1 MPEEEA
7 TMTAP
12 TESQER
18 PEWISNMETEIQGTT
33 ESPPP
38 AEETSAEAP
47 SPEPASTDAPQETPP
62 VVDADAS
69 DGDID
74 DILTTTPD
82 DAPSPDNWKTF
93 REGHKELKGKNKD
106 LKTENSTLQ
115 QEISDLRAGLTP
127 KGDVDLSMFGL
138 PPAGDN
144 GQAPV
149 QPEVVTPKEAGLAA
163 QDQSQTASPDVVF
176 QTLAKIESGESD
188 GQYRPACEQAIAQM
202 SPNDVLGVIQSA
214 RSQAYGDASEDVMK
228 LARERLPEV
237 NATYDSRRDQNQ
249 KVQEWQST
257 RRDSMAIVASAEGMR
272 DENSVQHKAWRNGA
286 QELGNVLPGLQ
297 FQANAPEL
305 ITEYVR
311 LRGAADL
318 VDSLQKEIH
327 GLKKQLGNST
337 SPQPS
342 GENAS
347 TETTSTWMSKMQA
360 EVDNL

>member
-7 TMTAP
+7 TMTA
-12 TESQER
+12 TNESQDS
-18 PEWISNMETEIQGTT
+18 PDWIADMGQEIRGTT
-33 ESPPP
+33 DDTSP
-38 AEETSAEAP
+38 AEDPPAEAP
-47 SPEPASTDAPQETPP
+47 SPETASTDAPQETPP

-69 DGDID
+69 DGEVD
-74 DILTTTPD
+74 DVLTGLPD
-82 DAPSPDNWKTF
+82 DSPSPDNWKTL
-93 REGHKELKGKNKD
+93 REKYKELKQEVREA
-106 LKTENSTLQ
+106 KTAPAPE
-115 QEISDLRAGLTP
+115 
-127 KGDVDLSMFGL
+127 GDVDLSMFGL
-138 PPAGDN
+138 PPEGGN

-149 QPEVVTPKEAGLAA
+149 QPEVVTPKEAGLAP

-202 SPNDVLGVIQSA
+202 SPNDVLGVIQNA

-249 KVQEWQST
+249 KVQEWQTT

-272 DENSVQHKAWRNGA
+272 DKDSTQQKAWSAGA

-311 LRGAADL
+311 LKGAADL
-318 VDSLQKEIH
+318 VESLQKENH
-327 GLKKQLGNST
+327 DLKKQLGNST

-342 GENAS
+342 GESAP
-347 TETTSTWMSKMQA
+347 TESAKTWRDDMKI